1 MRALKLKK
9 EQYLRRRKRSKKAV
23 ANKDEMRLCI
33 FKSTN
38 HIEAQIIDDFNQKT
52 IVSAPSKEKE
62 FSKKK
67 VTKTEL
73 AALVGASLSKR
84 VKGKKINIIYFDW
97 NGFRY
102 NGRVNFYAE
111 ASRSDGLKD

>member
-9 EQYLRRRKRSKKAV
+9 EQYLRRRKRSKKAF

-52 IVSAPSKEKE
+52 IVSASSKEKE
-62 FSKKK
+62 LSSA
-67 VTKTEL
+67 TKTSEFKTTPVTRY
-73 AALVGASLSKR
+73 AGVVVSLYK
-84 VKGKKINIIYFDW
+84 
-97 NGFRY
+97 
-102 NGRVNFYAE
+102 
-111 ASRSDGLKD
+111 